1 MSFRRVDT
9 NQTLAL
15 SRVDLLMGRVF
26 SIAAPIIGLQMFL
39 NAIHQIENH
48 NLNQFWFWLSL
59 GLLLVSHL
67 AIVVTVWLAGN
78 PVFAYR
84 ALVLSTFFALAT
96 WIWQLGEIRLPP
108 GEQPWVWWSAGIGGV
123 AAIGAYRLVI
133 AGLVLVALPSLWF
146 VIQVSEIGS
155 RVDPLVAFQDSMFAF
170 LFSTVVSACVAV
182 LRYEAAKVDE
192 ANQATTQASIALAT
206 ADAVQRERDR
216 IDALVHDSVLTT
228 LLIAAAA
235 DSTDQNKEAE
245 LLAKCALSKL
255 NAATDPESSGEAISI
270 NSLFTALEVAIWRQS
285 QSVEISVEGSNDFSV
300 PAEVAAAVTESTL
313 QALANSLQHAGR
325 NVQRK
330 VFLKGVKSG
339 LKIVVK
345 DDGKGFRPSRVPK
358 DRLGLRLSIIGRM
371 QSVNGQ
377 VHIDSKIGNGTN
389 VVIEWSQK

>member
-1 MSFRRVDT
+1 MSFRRVDP

-15 SRVDLLMGRVF
+15 SRVNILLGRVF

-39 NAIHQIENH
+39 NAIQQIETH

-59 GLLLVSHL
+59 GLLLASHL
-67 AIVVTVWLAGN
+67 SIVITVWFVGN
-78 PVFAYR
+78 PVYAYQ
-84 ALVLSTFFALAT
+84 ALVLATFFALAT
-96 WIWQLGEIRLPP
+96 WIWQLGDLRLPP

-123 AAIGAYRLVI
+123 AAIGAFRLVI
-133 AGLVLVALPSLWF
+133 AGLVLVSLPSLWF

-170 LFSTVVSACVAV
+170 LFSAVVSACVAV
-182 LRYEAAKVDE
+182 LRYESAKVDE

-228 LLIAAAA
+228 LLLAAAA
-235 DSTDQNKEAE
+235 DSPDQNKEAE
-245 LLAKCALSKL
+245 LLAKAAISKL
-255 NAATDPESSGEAISI
+255 NAATDPEASGEAISI
-270 NSLFTALEVAIWRQS
+270 SSLFTALEVAIWRQS
-285 QSVEISVEGSNDFSV
+285 ESVEISVEGSSDFSV

-325 NVQRK
+325 NVKRK

-345 DDGKGFRPSRVPK
+345 DDGKGFRPARVPK

-371 QSVNGQ
+371 QSVAGQ

>member
-1 MSFRRVDT
+1 MSFRRVDP

-15 SRVDLLMGRVF
+15 SRVNILLGRIF

-39 NAIHQIENH
+39 NAIQQIEKH
-48 NLNQFWFWLSL
+48 HLNQFWFWLSL
-59 GLLLVSHL
+59 GLLLASHL
-67 AIVVTVWLAGN
+67 AILITVWFVGN
-78 PVFAYR
+78 PVYAYQ
-84 ALVLSTFFALAT
+84 ALVLATFFALAT
-96 WIWQLGEIRLPP
+96 WIWQLGDLRLPP

-123 AAIGAYRLVI
+123 AAIGAFRLVI
-133 AGLVLVALPSLWF
+133 AGLVLVSLPSLWF

-170 LFSTVVSACVAV
+170 LFSAVVSACVAV
-182 LRYEAAKVDE
+182 LRYESAKVDE

-228 LLIAAAA
+228 LLLAAAA

-245 LLAKCALSKL
+245 LLAKAAISKL
-255 NAATDPESSGEAISI
+255 NAATDPEASGEAISI
-270 NSLFTALEVAIWRQS
+270 NSLFTALEVAMWRQS
-285 QSVEISVEGSNDFSV
+285 ESVEISVEGSSDFSV

-325 NVQRK
+325 NVKRK

-345 DDGKGFRPSRVPK
+345 DDGKGFRPARVPK

-371 QSVNGQ
+371 QSVAGQ
-377 VHIDSKIGNGTN
+377 VHIDSKIGTGTN